1 MVMSSVSTISGGS
14 SIRVILPAIRL
25 PTQPGSFSL
34 TLSTKTSDD
43 YTIDTNTVVLVTNP
57 RVLVGSEI
65 VINSSSSTT
74 SSVTNYTITLSIP
87 ISLGIPYRLLLY
99 IPFNTYATPS
109 VNNNQLTST
118 YNSSTSI
125 LQVENAGSTLVISGF
140 MTY

>member
-57 RVLVGSEI
+57 RVLVGNEI

>member
-1 MVMSSVSTISGGS
+1 MSSVSTISGGS

-57 RVLVGSEI
+57 RVLVGNEI

>member
-14 SIRVILPAIRL
+14 SIRVILPVIRL

>member
-1 MVMSSVSTISGGS
+1 MSSVSTIGGGS

-34 TLSTKTSDD
+34 TISTKTSDD
-43 YTIDTNTVVLVTNP
+43 YTIDTNTVVLVTSP

>member
-1 MVMSSVSTISGGS
+1 MVMTSVPTIGGGS

-43 YTIDTNTVVLVTNP
+43 YTIDTNTVVLVTSP

-125 LQVENAGSTLVISGF
+125 LQVENAGSSLVISGF

>member
-1 MVMSSVSTISGGS
+1 MSSVSTISGGS

>member
-65 VINSSSSTT
+65 IMNSSSSIT